1 MLSDEEIAEI
11 QHEMGLYEDPQAAAI
26 EALKAVQK
34 HRGWVSDE
42 ALAAA
47 AGVIGTSPAAMES
60 VATFYNLI
68 FRQPVGRNVIM
79 LCDSISCYL
88 CGYDG
93 IKSHLSRTLGIEYG
107 QTTADDRFTLL
118 PICCLGDCDGA
129 PSMRVN
135 ETYHSNLTPERVDAV
150 LARYE

>member
-11 QHEMGLYEDPQAAAI
+11 RHEMTLYEDPQAASI
-26 EALKAVQK
+26 EALKAVQQ

-42 ALAAA
+42 AMAAA
-47 AGVIGTSPAAMES
+47 AEVVGTSPAAMES

-68 FRQPVGRNVIM
+68 FRQPVGRHVIM
-79 LCDSISCYL
+79 LCDSVSCYL

-93 IKSHLSRTLGIEYG
+93 IKAHLSKTLGIEYG

-118 PICCLGDCDGA
+118 PICCLGDCGSA

-135 ETYHSNLTPERVDAV
+135 EDYHSNLTPERVDEV
-150 LARYE
+150 LASYE